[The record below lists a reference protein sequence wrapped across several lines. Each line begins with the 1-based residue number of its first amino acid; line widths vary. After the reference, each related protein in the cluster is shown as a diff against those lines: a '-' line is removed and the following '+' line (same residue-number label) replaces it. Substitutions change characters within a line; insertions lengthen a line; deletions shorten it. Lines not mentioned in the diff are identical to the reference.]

1 MNIIPWRKNRE
12 GNDESVA
19 AETSLAR
26 LRHEMDTVFDRFL
39 RDPWGL
45 TSFESSLGRLSAMPR
60 TDLAETD
67 SQVIVTMDVPGVD
80 PKEVQIELEGD
91 TLTVRGEKQSQKE
104 EKRRDYHYIER
115 QSGSF
120 MRRIRL
126 PSTVDPDKVEAT
138 HKNGVLT
145 ITIAKHPGATP
156 KRIKLREG

>member
-1 MNIIPWRKNRE
+1 MNIIPWRRNRE
-12 GNDESVA
+12 DNEGPVATESP
-19 AETSLAR
+19 LAR
-26 LRHEMDTVFDRFL
+26 LRHEMDTMFDRFL
-39 RDPWGL
+39 RNPWGL
-45 TSFESSLGRLSAMPR
+45 TPLESSLGRLTALPR

-67 SQVIVTMDVPGVD
+67 TQVIVTMDVPGVD
-80 PKEVQIELEGD
+80 PKEVRIELEGD
-91 TLTVRGEKQSQKE
+91 TLTVRGEKRSQKE
-104 EKRRDYHYIER
+104 EKRRDYHYMER

-120 MRRIRL
+120 MRRIQL